1 VTLETLLLEALVAAS
16 PVDAPGHREVLHE
29 VRERRWAAELDRI
42 CSELMLDSNRRMT
55 SWLLGCEVQA

>member
-42 CSELMLDSNRRMT
+42 YGEMLIDGNRRMT
-55 SWLLGCEVQA
+55 EWLLGAEVQA